1 MALQELNRREFL
13 LAGAAALAA
22 ARLADARTARK
33 PVVAI
38 ARIRSDRIEAAVEE
52 AIDLLGGIGR
62 VTKGKGRVLLKP
74 NLVSAQRTATTKPE
88 VVRALAQLMK
98 RAGKEVSIGEGSAA
112 AAGFNV
118 RGTEIFRTRR
128 RDILDPM
135 QQHVFDELGYT
146 ELAKALR
153 VPLVNLHSG
162 DLVDVKVPGAFVFD
176 TLTIHR
182 ALTETDLLCSVPMM
196 KTHQLATVTLG
207 MKNLVGVF
215 PGTVYQSVRG
225 HMHDEAAKVEPTG
238 ASAVVVDM
246 VRANKLGL
254 VVVDAS
260 TAMEGDGPANG
271 PLVKMDVIVAG
282 TNPVAT
288 DMVAAAV
295 MGLEPKDVP
304 VFEWA
309 GKAGLSPAALD
320 EIEVRGAPI
329 AGVRRAF
336 ARPRVYPWNAVRPFW
351 GAREI

>member
-1 MALQELNRREFL
+1 MALRELNRREFL
-13 LAGAAALAA
+13 LAGAGALAA
-22 ARLADARTARK
+22 GPLAAAKAAPK

-38 ARIRSDRIEAAVEE
+38 ARVRNDEIERAVEE

-74 NLVSAQRTATTKPE
+74 NLVFAQRAATTKPE

-118 RGTEIFRTRR
+118 KGTEVFRTRR

-146 ELAKALR
+146 ALAKALR

-162 DLVDVKVPGAFVFD
+162 DLVDVRVPGAFVFD

-225 HMHDEAAKVEPTG
+225 HVHDEAAKVEPTG

-260 TAMEGDGPANG
+260 TAMEGNGPSDG
-271 PLVKMDVIVAG
+271 PLVKMDLILAG
-282 TNPVAT
+282 TSPVAT

-295 MGLEPKDVP
+295 MGFEPKDVP

-309 GKAGLSPAALD
+309 AKAGLKPASL
-320 EIEVRGAPI
+320 EEVEVRGASI
-329 AGVRRAF
+329 ETVRRPF
-336 ARPRVYPWNAVRPFW
+336 ARPRVSPWNVIRPFW
-351 GAREI
+351 AAREI